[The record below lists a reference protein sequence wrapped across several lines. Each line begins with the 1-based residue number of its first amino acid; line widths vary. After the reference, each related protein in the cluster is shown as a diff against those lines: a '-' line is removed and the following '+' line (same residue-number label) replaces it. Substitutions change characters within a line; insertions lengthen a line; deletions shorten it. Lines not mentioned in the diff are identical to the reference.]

1 MRDIGKMTSEY
12 EMFSQYIDQAIS
24 LLLKRQDAECIRVLE
39 SLKLFSRSMCL
50 SNMVFKINFKKKV

>member
-50 SNMVFKINFKKKV
+50 SNMVFKITD